1 MEFRILGPLE
11 VIDGG
16 RSLRLG
22 GGRQRAILALLLTRP
37 NEVVSTDRLI
47 DELWGAQPPKTAL
60 NTLQYYVS
68 QLRKALGSDRILT
81 RPPGYLID
89 LGPGE
94 LDLERFESLLERDDA
109 EALREA
115 LAIWRGPALA
125 DLAFE
130 PFAQAET
137 ARLEEL
143 RLATLERRLQ
153 LDLEGGRAADLVGE
167 LQALISQHPLRERLR
182 GQLMLALY
190 RSGRQADALAA
201 YQEARR
207 TLVESLGIDPSPA
220 LQELERA
227 VLRQD
232 PSLRSEASTAPY
244 APQRSILVVSGDG
257 GSLDALLSVAEPL
270 TRRPPRELIV
280 AGLLAEGRD
289 LAGAAAAL
297 GDLREQL
304 AERRVQAR
312 VAAYTSAAPGDDAA
326 LLAAKQDVDLVL
338 RGAPASLLERGIF
351 DADLEALLHAAP
363 CDIGVLVK
371 PDAWTADST
380 GPVVVPFGGVEHD
393 WSAVEIAAWL
403 ARSLGLPLRL
413 AGTEDAEGRRDASR
427 LLASASLVV
436 QSAVGVV
443 SEPSLVPPGVKGMLR
458 AVVGASLLVLGLS
471 ERWRVEGLGEA
482 RLSLVRAIPAPTLLV
497 RHGLRPGGLAPP
509 GSMTRFTWTLAGR

>member
-11 VIDGG
+11 VVDGG
-16 RSLRLG
+16 QSLRLG
-22 GGRQRAILALLLTRP
+22 GARQRALLALLLTQP

-47 DELWGAQPPKTAL
+47 DELWGAQPPKAAL
-60 NTLQYYVS
+60 NTVQYYIS
-68 QLRKALGSDRILT
+68 QLRKLLGVGRIET
-81 RPPGYLID
+81 CPPGYRIRVKPD
-89 LGPGE
+89 E
-94 LDLERFESLLERDDA
+94 LDLQRFERLVNDGGE
-109 EALREA
+109 EALQEA
-115 LAIWRGPALA
+115 LSLWRGAALA
-125 DLAFE
+125 DLAYE
-130 PFAQAET
+130 SFAQGEAM
-137 ARLEEL
+137 RLDEL
-143 RLATLERRLQ
+143 RLVAFERRVDAGLERGKHDELVPELEQ
-153 LDLEGGRAADLVGE
+153 LIVA
-167 LQALISQHPLRERLR
+167 HPLRERPR

-190 RSGRQADALAA
+190 RSGRQAEALGV
-201 YQEARR
+201 YQDARR
-207 TLVESLGIDPSPA
+207 MLVDELGIDPSPA

-227 VLRQD
+227 MLRQD
-232 PSLRSEASTAPY
+232 PSLQSEASTAPY

-257 GSLDALLSVAEPL
+257 GSLDVLLSLAEPL
-270 TRRPPRELIV
+270 TRRPPRELII
-280 AGLLAEGRD
+280 AGLIAEGRD
-289 LAGAAAAL
+289 LARSTAAL
-297 GDLREQL
+297 GDLRERL
-304 AERRVQAR
+304 AERGVQAR

-338 RGAPASLLERGIF
+338 RGAPASLLERGVF

-380 GPVVVPFGGVEHD
+380 GPVVVPFGGIEHD

-436 QSAVGVV
+436 QAAVGVV
-443 SEPSLVPPGVKGMLR
+443 SEPTLVAPGVEGMLQ

-482 RLSLVRAIPAPTLLV
+482 RLSLARAVRAPTLLV

-509 GSMTRFTWTLAGR
+509 GSMTRFTWTLAGG